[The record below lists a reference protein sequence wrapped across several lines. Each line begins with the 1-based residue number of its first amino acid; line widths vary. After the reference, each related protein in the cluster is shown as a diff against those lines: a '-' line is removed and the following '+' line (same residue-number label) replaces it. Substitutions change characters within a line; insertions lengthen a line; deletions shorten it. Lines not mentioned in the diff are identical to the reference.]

1 MRKLV
6 YSISVL
12 CASTS
17 LFAQDFT
24 YLYEPPVAGD
34 YIVLRDLIETNDG
47 NILAGYDLM
56 PAGGA
61 MPVAGL
67 MKTNEDGAVLWSK
80 TFTIPESVAGCT
92 FEVAENAAGNF
103 YLWGLSK
110 ESGTDNMRAILSE
123 ITQDGEMLWSKEY
136 DFGYNATP
144 SYTINKLHILPSG
157 DLQMMIAV
165 YGQVIILKTDAAGEL
180 IWGKTSAM
188 GPPDEGGKNPG
199 FEWLVIPDDG
209 GLCVSKAENDFSL
222 LRYNEDGEMMWNKA
236 YKLGT
241 YSHAKTVAS
250 APNGNVLVAGFV
262 LGVDGF
268 YAPYIM
274 ELSDEDGSIVWI
286 KNTHDETLPF
296 MGKAHLNVVGDEIT
310 LDFTN
315 GTNHEIFLSLS
326 AEGEVL
332 KTMKSEYPTFD
343 YNKLEVVED
352 ATYFYGSAQVTGEH
366 KGMMHRT
373 ADIFEESCMIKENTP
388 LAFTDFTEYS
398 EIVFEPFNGEFT
410 NQVDIAITLA
420 DLGLKVKLGCEI
432 YLGDDSEELTTLTV
446 YPNPAANEL
455 SISISEEMVNA
466 VYTITDLAGKTVL
479 TDNFTTTFMNVDLS
493 TLVVGQY
500 ILTVSSE
507 NEVMTEK
514 ITVVR

>member
-1 MRKLV
+1 MRKLI
-6 YSISVL
+6 YSITMVCVS
-12 CASTS
+12 SS

-24 YLYEPPVAGD
+24 YLYEPPVEGD
-34 YIVLRDLIETNDG
+34 YIILRDLIETNDG
-47 NILAGYDLM
+47 NLLVGYDLM
-56 PAGGA
+56 PADYG

-67 MKTNEDGAVLWSK
+67 MKTNEAGAILWSK
-80 TFTIPESVAGCT
+80 TFTIPESVAGCS

-103 YLWGLSK
+103 YFWGLSK

-123 ITQDGEMLWSKEY
+123 ITQEGEMLWSKEY
-136 DFGYNATP
+136 DFGYNVTA

-165 YGQVIILKTDAAGEL
+165 YGQVIVLKTDATGNL

-188 GPPDEGGKNPG
+188 GPPEEGGKNPG

-222 LRYNEDGEMMWNKA
+222 LRYDEDGEMMWNKA

-250 APNGNVLVAGFV
+250 APNGNLLIAGYINYF
-262 LGVDGF
+262 
-268 YAPYIM
+268 PYIM
-274 ELSDEDGSIVWI
+274 EVSHENGEIVWI
-286 KNTHDETLPF
+286 KRTMDEFLPF
-296 MGKAHLNVVGDEIT
+296 MESAHLTVIDDEIT

-315 GTNHEIFLSLS
+315 ASNHQVFVRFSE
-326 AEGEVL
+326 EGEVL
-332 KTMKSEYPTFD
+332 KTMASEYASSD
-343 YNKLEVVED
+343 YNKLEFVENG
-352 ATYFYGSAQVTGEH
+352 TYFYGSSLSIFDFAYE
-366 KGMMHRT
+366 GMLNRT
-373 ADIFEESCMIKENTP
+373 SDIFEQSCMIKDYNLLT
-388 LAFTDFTEYS
+388 FTDFADYS
-398 EIVFEPFNGEFT
+398 EVDFEPFNGEFT

-420 DLGLKVKLGCEI
+420 DLNLKVKLGCEF
-432 YLGDDSEELTTLTV
+432 YLENDSEELTNLNV
-446 YPNPAANEL
+446 YPNPATNEL
-455 SISISEEMVNA
+455 NISISNEMVNA

-479 TDNFTTTFMNVDLS
+479 TDNFTTSLMNVDLS
-493 TLVVGQY
+493 SLVAGQY

>member
-1 MRKLV
+1 M
-6 YSISVL
+6 
-12 CASTS
+12 
-17 LFAQDFT
+17 
-24 YLYEPPVAGD
+24 
-34 YIVLRDLIETNDG
+34 
-47 NILAGYDLM
+47 
-56 PAGGA
+56 
-61 MPVAGL
+61 
-67 MKTNEDGAVLWSK
+67 
-80 TFTIPESVAGCT
+80 
-92 FEVAENAAGNF
+92 
-103 YLWGLSK
+103 
-110 ESGTDNMRAILSE
+110 
-123 ITQDGEMLWSKEY
+123 
-136 DFGYNATP
+136 
-144 SYTINKLHILPSG
+144 
-157 DLQMMIAV
+157 
-165 YGQVIILKTDAAGEL
+165 
-180 IWGKTSAM
+180 
-188 GPPDEGGKNPG
+188 
-199 FEWLVIPDDG
+199 
-209 GLCVSKAENDFSL
+209 
-222 LRYNEDGEMMWNKA
+222 LRYDEDGEMMWNKA

-286 KNTHDETLPF
+286 KNTHYETLPF

-332 KTMKSEYPTFD
+332 KTMKSSYPTFD
-343 YNKLEVVED
+343 YNKLEVVEE
-352 ATYFYGSAQVTGEH
+352 ATYFYGSAQVTGGH

-373 ADIFEESCMIKENTP
+373 ADIFEESCMIKENTD
-388 LAFTDFTEYS
+388 LTFTDFTEYS

-432 YLGDDSEELTTLTV
+432 YLGDDSEELTTLSV
-446 YPNPAANEL
+446 YPNPATNEL

-493 TLVVGQY
+493 SLVAGQY

-514 ITVVR
+514 ITIVR